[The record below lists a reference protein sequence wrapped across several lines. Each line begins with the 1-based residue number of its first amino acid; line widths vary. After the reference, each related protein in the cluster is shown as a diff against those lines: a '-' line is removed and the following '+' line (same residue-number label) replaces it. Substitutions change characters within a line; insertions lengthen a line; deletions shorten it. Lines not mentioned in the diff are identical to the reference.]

1 MSPTTPNRLPDKS
14 GVPRGLILNWQ
25 SSRAQSAKPL
35 IRRPITA
42 CEACRAAK
50 VKCNAKSDCQRCR
63 NRGNKCVY
71 ASANGSSESR
81 LQSRLQRRSRS
92 PASLELEQPLDSND
106 ISQERSIESSMDFE
120 SDTTDMSIPN
130 NAKSSFDNT
139 ALHSTNLDAPDWDL
153 TQLSPT
159 YPSYQYTTPTTSESY
174 NGALEMSSGK
184 STTKS
189 SSNHAPPQ
197 KEKAPITCQCRSRLT
212 LFIPKITSVMEE
224 SPTPRLDNVFKATRE
239 VIQSCQDMIDCTSCQ
254 LSCSDLMCLLVV
266 FQHTDACFT
275 HISKVDLTH
284 ATTVSIGGY
293 EVSITNDIR
302 PRQML
307 VMDLGRQANTLLDSI
322 TAVEETLAAS
332 PCAANRLNEV
342 NSEFLKNVKDA
353 FRANLQAV
361 TDSVNRAT

>member
-14 GVPRGLILNWQ
+14 GVPRSFILNWQ
-25 SSRAQSAKPL
+25 SSKDQAAKTL

-42 CEACRAAK
+42 CETCRSAK

-63 NRGNKCVY
+63 NREIKCVY
-71 ASANGSSESR
+71 KSANGSSEPR
-81 LQSRLQRRSRS
+81 LHSRLQRRSGS
-92 PASLELEQPLDSND
+92 PTSLELEQPVGSSD
-106 ISQERSIESSMDFE
+106 ISQERSIESSTYLE
-120 SDTTDMSIPN
+120 IDTTDISIPN
-130 NAKSSFDNT
+130 NSSLNLENLAKWSQEMGEQFSWLNTDSGFDNT
-139 ALHSTNLDAPDWDL
+139 ALPSKNLDAPDWNL
-153 TQLSPT
+153 AQVSPT
-159 YPSYQYTTPTTSESY
+159 YPSFQCPTQTTSKSY
-174 NGALEMSSGK
+174 NGALEISDGK
-184 STTKS
+184 LTTKS
-189 SSNHAPPQ
+189 SSNHAPPH
-197 KEKAPITCQCRSRLT
+197 KDKAPITCQGRSRLT

-224 SPTPRLDNVFKATRE
+224 SPTPNLDNVLKATRE
-239 VIQSCQDMIDCTSCQ
+239 
-254 LSCSDLMCLLVV
+254 
-266 FQHTDACFT
+266 HTNACFT

-293 EVSITNDIR
+293 EFSITNDIR

-307 VMDLGRQANTLLDSI
+307 VMDLGRQANTLLDST

-353 FRANLQAV
+353 FRADLQAV

>member
-14 GVPRGLILNWQ
+14 GVPRSFILNWQ
-25 SSRAQSAKPL
+25 SSKAQGAKPL

-42 CEACRAAK
+42 CEACRSAK
-50 VKCNAKSDCQRCR
+50 VKW
-63 NRGNKCVY
+63 
-71 ASANGSSESR
+71 
-81 LQSRLQRRSRS
+81 
-92 PASLELEQPLDSND
+92 PTSLELEQAVGSSD
-106 ISQERSIESSMDFE
+106 ISQERSIESSIDLE
-120 SDTTDMSIPN
+120 TDSTDILIPN
-130 NAKSSFDNT
+130 NSS
-139 ALHSTNLDAPDWDL
+139 LNLEDL
-153 TQLSPT
+153 AITRLFTQLSPT
-159 YPSYQYTTPTTSESY
+159 YPSFQPTTPTTSESY
-174 NGALEMSSGK
+174 NGALEMPIGK
-184 STTKS
+184 LTTKS
-189 SSNHAPPQ
+189 SSNHAPPH
-197 KEKAPITCQCRSRLT
+197 KDKAPITCQRRSRLT

-224 SPTPRLDNVFKATRE
+224 SPTPKLDNVFKATRE

-254 LSCSDLMCLLVV
+254 LSCSDLMCLLLV

-275 HISKVDLTH
+275 HISKVDLAH

-293 EVSITNDIR
+293 EFSITNDIR

-353 FRANLQAV
+353 FRENLQAA

>member
-1 MSPTTPNRLPDKS
+1 MQEVTVNDAEI
-14 GVPRGLILNWQ
+14 GGI
-25 SSRAQSAKPL
+25 
-35 IRRPITA
+35 
-42 CEACRAAK
+42 
-50 VKCNAKSDCQRCR
+50 
-63 NRGNKCVY
+63 KCVY

-81 LQSRLQRRSRS
+81 LQSRLQRRSGS
-92 PASLELEQPLDSND
+92 PESLELEQPLGSND
-106 ISQERSIESSMDFE
+106 ISQERSIESSMDLE

-130 NAKSSFDNT
+130 NASLNLEDLAPWSQEMGEQFPWLTTDSSFDNT
-139 ALHSTNLDAPDWDL
+139 ALHSTNLDAADWNL

-189 SSNHAPPQ
+189 SSNHAPSH

-239 VIQSCQDMIDCTSCQ
+239 VIQSCQNMIDCTSCQ

-275 HISKVDLTH
+275 HISKVDLTD

-307 VMDLGRQANTLLDSI
+307 DMDLGRQANMLLDSI

-332 PCAANRLNEV
+332 PFAANRLNEV

-361 TDSVNRAT
+361 TDSVNKVT